1 MTIIARRFASTPVR
15 TGTETWERIVD
26 LISKSGSASRAELQ
40 GVTGVAASLIADETP
55 KEAPIVV
62 AGNGPRL
69 RVYCIY
75 GEDAIVGD
83 DCDESSLTWN
93 PIDGDWRL
101 FLPCPEE
108 DLDWV
113 RDCLRPLSKRIIA
126 YDVSKEA
133 PPEEESNAANT
144 GKATFSVNVQEFMKK

>member
-1 MTIIARRFASTPVR
+1 MTIVARRFASTPVR
-15 TGTETWERIVD
+15 TGTETWELIVD
-26 LISKSGSASRAELQ
+26 LISKSQSTSRTELQ
-40 GVTGVAASLIADETP
+40 KVTGVAASLIADETP

-75 GEDAIVGD
+75 GEDAVVGD

-93 PIDGDWRL
+93 PTEGDWRL

-108 DLDWV
+108 DLEWV
-113 RDCLRPLSKRIIA
+113 RNCLRPLSKRIIA

-133 PPEEESNAANT
+133 LPEEAANAT
-144 GKATFSVNVQEFMKK
+144 EARKATFSANVQEFMKK